1 MSMAQDPQQSSG
13 AVTQAGASDKSNRRA
28 VPRFPLIADA
38 YLSDLGSG
46 SEFRARVSEIS
57 LHGAYVDFL
66 NPFPDGTN
74 IRLRVSRDNGTFE
87 TDARIV
93 YNHPGLGLGI
103 FFLNVPPEQRKILE
117 TWLEELANQD

>member
-1 MSMAQDPQQSSG
+1 MAQEPFRSSS
-13 AVTQAGASDKSNRRA
+13 AVAQTGTSDYSNRRA

-38 YLSDLGSG
+38 RFSDLGSG

-66 NPFPDGTN
+66 NPVPDGTN
-74 IRLRVSRDNGTFE
+74 IRLRISRDNGSFE
-87 TDARIV
+87 TDARVV

-103 FFLNVPPEQRKILE
+103 FFLNMPPDQRKVLE
-117 TWLEELANQD
+117 AWLAELAEQS